1 MRRLSRSA
9 LVAGFVVMA
18 PLVALAEPVPPGEEG
33 ELAAFLPPT
42 EGAHICYRRVY
53 SPGHLAEHPE
63 QTVTEID
70 FRLAYY
76 RHDPDEFYPKGQRNY
91 YFAML
96 VKQRGGDRTLTAMGE
111 CVAYGDKI
119 SCGVEC
125 DGGGVSVSRRKAGTI
140 LVDLDAFGRIRMS
153 EGCDEA
159 GAVDLEPGKDD
170 RSFLLTKT
178 DDASCPSYEDW

>member
-9 LVAGFVVMA
+9 LLAGIFVTA
-18 PLVALAEPVPPGEEG
+18 PLLAVAEPIPPGEEG
-33 ELAAFLPPT
+33 ELAAFLPPE

-53 SPGHLAEHPE
+53 SAEHLAKHPD

-96 VKQRGGDRTLTAMGE
+96 AKQRGRDRTLTALGE
-111 CVAYGDKI
+111 CVAYGDRI

-125 DGGGVSVSRRKAGTI
+125 DGGGVSVSRREAGTI

-159 GAVDLEPGKDD
+159 DAVDLESGKDD
-170 RSFLLTKT
+170 SSFLLTKT
-178 DDASCPSYEDW
+178 DEASCPPYEQW